1 LLSFAYFRE
10 RGTVGTYEDFVSVSV
25 GTWWAHGARTC
36 PAENNAALAAH
47 LEAFV
52 HLLLLEVAKHS
63 VGVHLS
69 QRVSLGN

>member
-1 LLSFAYFRE
+1 
-10 RGTVGTYEDFVSVSV
+10 VSSKL
-25 GTWWAHGARTC
+25 
-36 PAENNAALAAH
+36 AALAAH

-69 QRVSLGN
+69 QRVSLGKDHLLAAAGMQSDVVLKR